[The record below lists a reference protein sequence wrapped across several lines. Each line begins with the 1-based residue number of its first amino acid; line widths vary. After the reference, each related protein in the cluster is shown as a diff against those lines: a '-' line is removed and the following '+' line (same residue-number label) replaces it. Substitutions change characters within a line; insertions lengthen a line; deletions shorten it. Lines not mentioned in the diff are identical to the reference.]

1 MGVAVDY
8 NPLLPEHHRDPYPFY
23 RALRDQDPVY
33 FHELLQMWIL
43 TGHADVTAVLRDPRF
58 SSDRSKIRIAALR
71 LPTVRED
78 LREIAGALERTML
91 FADPPAH
98 TRLRNLVSKA
108 FTPRVIEDY
117 RGRILE
123 VVDELL
129 ERAASTRRLDVI
141 RDLAYPLPVT
151 VIAEILG
158 VPPDHRSSFKRWSD
172 DLAVLLDPFVSA
184 PVFERAQESALEMYR
199 YLCVVFAERRRRP
212 QQDLVSRLV
221 LAEEKGDLL
230 SESELFAICALVLG
244 GGHETT
250 TNLIGNGVLAL
261 LHHPEERQ
269 RLQNDPALI
278 ETAIDE
284 FLRYESPVQFTG
296 RTATADCE
304 LGGKRIATGGFVV
317 LGLGAANRDP
327 AEFPDPERL
336 DIGRRENRHLAFGV
350 GIHSCLG
357 GRLACL
363 EAGIAISSLLR
374 RFPDLQPE
382 LDEPQWYPAI
392 VSRGL
397 TTLPV
402 RF

>member
-1 MGVAVDY
+1 
-8 NPLLPEHHRDPYPFY
+8 
-23 RALRDQDPVY
+23 
-33 FHELLQMWIL
+33 
-43 TGHADVTAVLRDPRF
+43 
-58 SSDRSKIRIAALR
+58 
-71 LPTVRED
+71 
-78 LREIAGALERTML
+78 
-91 FADPPAH
+91 
-98 TRLRNLVSKA
+98 VSKA
-108 FTPRVIEDY
+108 LTPRVIEEY

-123 VVDELL
+123 IVEEIL
-129 ERAASTRRLDVI
+129 ERAESARRLDVI
-141 RDLAYPLPVT
+141 RELAYPLPVT

-158 VPPDHRSSFKRWSD
+158 VPPADRPAFKRWSD
-172 DLAVLLDPFVSA
+172 DLAVLLDPFVPA
-184 PVFERAQESALEMYR
+184 PVFERAQESALEMHA
-199 YLCVVFAERRRRP
+199 YLRGVFAERRRRP
-212 QQDLVSRLV
+212 RQDLVSRLV

-250 TNLIGNGVLAL
+250 TNLIGNGMLAL
-261 LHHPEERQ
+261 LRHPEERQ
-269 RLQNDPALI
+269 RVQNDPALM
-278 ETAIDE
+278 ETAVNE
-284 FLRYESPVQFTG
+284 FLRYESPTQFTG

-304 LGGKRIATGGFVV
+304 VGGQRIAIGDFVV

-336 DIGRRENRHLAFGV
+336 DVGRRENRHLAFGL
-350 GIHSCLG
+350 GIHSCVG

-363 EAGIAISSLLR
+363 EGGIAISALLR

-382 LDEPQWYPAI
+382 LDEPQWYPTI

>member
-1 MGVAVDY
+1 MAVDY
-8 NPLLPEHHRDPYPFY
+8 NPLLAEHRRDPYPLY
-23 RALRDQDPVY
+23 RALRAEDPVH
-33 FHELLQMWIL
+33 FHELLQVWIL
-43 TGHADVTAVLRDPRF
+43 TRHADVSAVLRDPRF
-58 SSDRSKIRIAALR
+58 SADRSKIRIEALR
-71 LPTVRED
+71 LPPVREE
-78 LREIAGALERTML
+78 LREIAAALERTML

-108 FTPRVIEDY
+108 FTPRVIEAY
-117 RGRILE
+117 RGRIRE
-123 VVDELL
+123 IVDELL
-129 ERAASTRRLDVI
+129 EPAASARRLDVI
-141 RDLAYPLPVT
+141 RDLAYPLPIT

-158 VPPDHRSSFKRWSD
+158 VPAEDRAAFKRWSD
-172 DLAVLLDPFVSA
+172 DLAMLLDPFVPA
-184 PVFERAQESALEMYR
+184 PVFARAQESAREMYL
-199 YLCVVFAERRRRP
+199 YLGEVFAERRRHP

-221 LAEEKGDLL
+221 LAEERGDLL
-230 SESELFAICALVLG
+230 SESELFAVCALVLG

-250 TNLIGNGVLAL
+250 TNLIGNGVLSL
-261 LHHPEERQ
+261 LRHPEQRG
-269 RLQNDPALI
+269 RLQRDARLM

-284 FLRYESPVQFTG
+284 LLRYESPTQFTG

-304 LGGKRIATGGFVV
+304 LGGKRIAAGDFVV
-317 LGLGAANRDP
+317 LALGAANRDP
-327 AEFPDPERL
+327 AEFAAPERL
-336 DIGRRENRHLAFGV
+336 DVGRRENRHLAFGF

-363 EAGIAISSLLR
+363 EASIAISALLS

-382 LDEPQWYPAI
+382 DDEPQWYPSI

>member
-1 MGVAVDY
+1 MAVDY
-8 NPLLPEHHRDPYPFY
+8 NPLLPEHQRDPYPFY
-23 RALRDQDPVY
+23 RALREADPVH
-33 FHELLQMWIL
+33 FHELLQVWIL
-43 TGHADVTAVLRDPRF
+43 TRHADVTAVLRDPRF

-71 LPTVRED
+71 LPQVRED
-78 LREIAGALERTML
+78 LGEIAAALERTML

-98 TRLRNLVSKA
+98 TRLRTLVSKA
-108 FTPRVIEDY
+108 FTPRVIESY

-123 VVDELL
+123 IVEELL
-129 ERAASTRRLDVI
+129 EPAEATRRLDAI
-141 RDLAYPLPVT
+141 RDLASPLPLT
-151 VIAEILG
+151 LIAEILG
-158 VPPDHRSSFKRWSD
+158 VPPEHRASFKRWSD
-172 DLAVLLDPFVSA
+172 DLAVLLDPLVPA
-184 PVFERAQESALEMYR
+184 PVFERAQESAHELHA
-199 YLCVVFAERRRRP
+199 YLRGVFAERRRSPRD
-212 QQDLVSRLV
+212 DLVSRLV

-261 LHHPEERQ
+261 LRHPQERR

-278 ETAIDE
+278 ETAVNE

-296 RTATADCE
+296 RTATADYE
-304 LGGKRIATGGFVV
+304 VGGKRIAAGDFVV

-327 AEFPDPERL
+327 AEFAEPERL
-336 DIGRRENRHLAFGV
+336 DVGRRENRHLAFGV

-363 EAGIAISSLLR
+363 EAGIAISTLLC
-374 RFPDLQPE
+374 RFPDLRPE
-382 LDEPQWYPAI
+382 FDEPQWYPTI

-402 RF
+402 SF

>member
-1 MGVAVDY
+1 VAVDY
-8 NPLLPEHHRDPYPFY
+8 NPLLPEHQRDPYPFY
-23 RALRDQDPVY
+23 RALRDDEPVH
-33 FHELLQMWIL
+33 FHELLQAWIL
-43 TGHADVTAVLRDPRF
+43 TRHADVTAVLRDPRF
-58 SSDRSKIRIAALR
+58 SSDRSKIRIEALR
-71 LPTVRED
+71 LPPVRED
-78 LREIAGALERTML
+78 LRDIAGALERTML

-98 TRLRNLVSKA
+98 TRLRNLVSKV
-108 FTPRVIEDY
+108 FTPRVLESY

-123 VVDELL
+123 IVDALL
-129 ERAASTRRLDVI
+129 DRAAAARRLDVI
-141 RDLAYPLPVT
+141 RDLASPLPVT
-151 VIAEILG
+151 LIAEILG
-158 VPPDHRSSFKRWSD
+158 VPLEQRASFKRWSD
-172 DLAVLLDPFVSA
+172 DLAVLLDPFVPA
-184 PVFERAQESALEMYR
+184 PVFERAQESALEMYG
-199 YLCVVFAERRRRP
+199 YLRTVFAERRRRP
-212 QQDLVSRLV
+212 QEDLVSRLV
-221 LAEEKGDLL
+221 LAEEQGDLL

-261 LHHPEERQ
+261 LRNPEERR
-269 RLQNDPALI
+269 RLQDDPTLI
-278 ETAIDE
+278 ETAVNE

-304 LGGKRIATGGFVV
+304 IGGKCIAAGDFVV

-336 DIGRRENRHLAFGV
+336 DIGRRGNRHLAFGV

-363 EAGIAISSLLR
+363 EAGIAISTLLC
-374 RFPDLQPE
+374 RFPDLRPE
-382 LDEPQWYPAI
+382 IDEPQWYPAI